1 MITSPVGVRW
11 ICKVREENRR
21 GFKRRGEERPVLVLN
36 QMQTLASLGPSCNT
50 KISYLSTSLGR
61 IKGDSEGGEERSQQS
76 VFVEARKQ

>member
-36 QMQTLASLGPSCNT
+36 QMQASLGPSCNT

-61 IKGDSEGGEERSQQS
+61 IKGDSERGEERSQQS
-76 VFVEARKQ
+76 EFVEARKQ

>member
-50 KISYLSTSLGR
+50 KISYL
-61 IKGDSEGGEERSQQS
+61 
-76 VFVEARKQ
+76 